1 MCRAAAMSMLVSLSR
16 RVTATR
22 PLLPGS
28 SRNWPTHPLEVNA
41 PTARPGRLRFRA
53 AFCRVSRHAPPREVS
68 LTCAVRLTGRGIWPA
83 GTRSNPK
90 SLRVSASHP
99 ARRYSRDPTARGS
112 ATHGEFGRGDGD
124 FERKLSWCDAD
135 ASARFAW
142 AFQRACWRRCHT
154 NRNQLSVHMPSAD
167 SPPPRG
173 VCSRGEDMPCLLAP
187 RHLNRPTTNREH
199 RR

>member
-1 MCRAAAMSMLVSLSR
+1 MVQIQS
-16 RVTATR
+16 

-28 SRNWPTHPLEVNA
+28 SRNWATHPLEVNA

-83 GTRSNPK
+83 GTRPNPK

-124 FERKLSWCDAD
+124 FERKLGWCDAD
-135 ASARFAW
+135 ASARLRGRCSARAGEGATRIETSCPFTCPVRTARVRVAYVAGEKTCL
-142 AFQRACWRRCHT
+142 AF
-154 NRNQLSVHMPSAD
+154 
-167 SPPPRG
+167 SP
-173 VCSRGEDMPCLLAP
+173 P
-187 RHLNRPTTNREH
+187 RHLNRPTTSREH
-199 RR
+199 R